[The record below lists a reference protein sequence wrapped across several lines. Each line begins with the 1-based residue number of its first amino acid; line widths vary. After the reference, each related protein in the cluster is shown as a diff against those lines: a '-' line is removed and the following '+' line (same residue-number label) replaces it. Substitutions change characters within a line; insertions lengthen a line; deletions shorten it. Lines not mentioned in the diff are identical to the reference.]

1 MNRIGIDLG
10 GTKIEGIL
18 LNKNGKELK
27 RKRIPTNR
35 ENGYNSIVSR
45 IVSLINSLKKDSNI
59 KVSIGVCTPGAIS
72 PNSGVMKNSNT
83 KCLIGKPLKDD
94 LESTLKQTII
104 MENDANCFALAESLM
119 GAGLKY
125 NTVFGVIMGTGV
137 GGGIIING
145 KIHHGRHFIAGEW
158 GHHSIE
164 KNGRTCYCGNSGC
177 VEAYISGPA
186 LEKRWTELTGNQQTM
201 ENIIPYYN
209 DNKLRDIYVNWKSDF
224 LKYFGQ
230 SLGNLINILDPD
242 VIVLGVGL
250 SNIEF
255 LYEEGIKSVY
265 NSVFSDVID
274 TPILK
279 NKLGDSSGVLG
290 AALLGHLG

>member
-35 ENGYNSIVSR
+35 ENGYNSILAR

-94 LESTLKQTII
+94 LESNLKQTII

-145 KIHHGRHFIAGEW
+145 RIHHGRHFIAGEW
-158 GHHSIE
+158 GHHAIE
-164 KNGRTCYCGNSGC
+164 KNGRSCYCGNSGC

-186 LEKRWTELTGNQQTM
+186 LENRWTELTGNQQTM
-201 ENIIPYYN
+201 ENIIPCYN
-209 DNKLRDIYVNWKSDF
+209 DEKFRDIYVTWKSDF
-224 LKYFGQ
+224 LKYFGR

-242 VIVLGVGL
+242 AIVLGGGL

>member
-242 VIVLGVGL
+242 VIVLGGGL